1 MKVLQAVAAV
11 AAVAFVAMAAV
22 AFADEKKIEKGD
34 VPKAV
39 LDAVSKKYP
48 KAVMKEFSKETEDE
62 KTTYEVE
69 IEDGKR
75 KIDVECDEKGKILC
89 EEETIEKDA
98 LPDKV
103 KKGLADSKYGS
114 WEVKKAEK
122 IVKEEKNDDPSYELI
137 VVTKEGDKKFEIVFD
152 KNGKLTKEEE
162 KKVKKPKEGEK
173 KGEKKDEDEDD

>member
-1 MKVLQAVAAV
+1 MRVFRVVAAF
-11 AAVAFVAMAAV
+11 AFVAMAAV
-22 AFADEKKIEKGD
+22 SFADEKKLEKGD

-62 KTTYEVE
+62 KTTYEVG

-89 EEETIEKDA
+89 EEETIDKDA

-103 KKGLADSKYGS
+103 KKGFADSKYGS
-114 WEVKKAEK
+114 WEVKKTEK
-122 IVKEEKNDDPSYELI
+122 IVKEEKNDDPSYELV

-152 KNGKLTKEEE
+152 KSGKLTKEEE
-162 KKVKKPKEGEK
+162 KKVKKAEKKDGEK
-173 KGEKKDEDEDD
+173 KGEKKEEDEDD